1 MMSMKLR
8 SLSAALTKARARTDS
23 WQSNQEVWS
32 WQLNFLCYL
41 FSYIPK
47 QDVIAKN
54 YDRAAEKF
62 RKKNNLFDAFSSS
75 TFPVRDATSSLGQ
88 LLPYALCIK
97 TRRMLLFI
105 KEHKDQSFGALEEDH
120 TATKSLLSQKPM
132 DTIRFLRTHSG
143 RTVNILKNEFESC
156 TYVQNAVEILRAPG
170 RSKKARAIISD
181 CRI

>member
-1 MMSMKLR
+1 MKLR

-23 WQSNQEVWS
+23 WQSNQE
-32 WQLNFLCYL
+32 
-41 FSYIPK
+41 
-47 QDVIAKN
+47 DVIAKN

-120 TATKSLLSQKPM
+120 TA
-132 DTIRFLRTHSG
+132 
-143 RTVNILKNEFESC
+143 
-156 TYVQNAVEILRAPG
+156 
-170 RSKKARAIISD
+170 
-181 CRI
+181 